1 MSKQSKNPAESSSPA
16 FLAELLEKGTITIRT
31 KSVDELTETINAI
44 PADVK
49 YMSGAQGKHIETGE
63 FTLRLDLISKK

>member
-16 FLAELLEKGTITIRT
+16 LAELLEKGTITIRA
-31 KSVDELTETINAI
+31 KSVDELAEKINAI

-49 YMSGAQGKHIETGE
+49 YMSGAQGKNIETGE
-63 FTLRLDLISKK
+63 FTLRIDLIK

>member
-16 FLAELLEKGTITIRT
+16 LAELLEKGTLTIRA
-31 KSVDELTETINAI
+31 KSVDELAEKINAI

-49 YMSGAQGKHIETGE
+49 YMSGAQGKNIETGE
-63 FTLRLDLISKK
+63 FTIRIDLIK

>member
-16 FLAELLEKGTITIRT
+16 LAELLEKGTLTIRA
-31 KSVDELTETINAI
+31 KSVDELAEKINAI

-49 YMSGAQGKHIETGE
+49 YMSGAQGKNIETGE
-63 FTLRLDLISKK
+63 FTLRIDLIK